1 MKIRTCDSLRKAQ
14 RSHYARRLRDPSL
27 PAAVPGG
34 GRVQPDGSVKL
45 PLVDRT
51 VATYQVIP
59 VVGYRVVPVVSRIA
73 TICKITLA
81 VKASFAEALAVA
93 GLPADTQIDLLP
105 PVNTVFLALDGKHD
119 GALIK
124 RMADEAA
131 YLAVERIS
139 DANTA
144 QIAAE

>member
-1 MKIRTCDSLRKAQ
+1 MSIRACNALRKAT

-34 GRVQPDGSVKL
+34 GEVQPDGSVKL

-59 VVGYRVVPVVSRIA
+59 VVGHRVVPVVSRIA
-73 TICKITLA
+73 TIIKIWLA

-93 GLPADTQIDLLP
+93 GLPADSRIDLSP

-131 YLAVERIS
+131 YLAVERII
-139 DANTA
+139 DDNTV

>member
-1 MKIRTCDSLRKAQ
+1 MRIASQKAVGKAR
-14 RSHYARRLRDPSL
+14 RSHAFRRRQDPLLKGLR
-27 PAAVPGG
+27 PGG
-34 GRVQPDGSVKL
+34 KILPNGNVQLTQIDGS
-45 PLVDRT
+45 T
-51 VATYQVIP
+51 VAYQ
-59 VVGYRVVPVVSRIA
+59 VVPVLGWRVDPVVNQTAAIR
-73 TICKITLA
+73 KVVRA
-81 VKASFAEALAVA
+81 VKASVAEALAVA
-93 GLPADTQIDLLP
+93 GLPADTQIDFLP
-105 PVNTVFLALDGKHD
+105 SVNTVFLALDGKKD